1 MHDGMYWND
10 EMLWTRRGGHRLLG
24 WYGRTSDGPDP
35 SRWYGRTSGV
45 TIPALREEFDTMEE
59 ARDFVQLI
67 CNALEKP

>member
-24 WYGRTSDGPDP
+24 WYGQILDGTG
-35 SRWYGRTSGV
+35 RWYGRTSKASPPTV
-45 TIPALREEFDTMEE
+45 REVFDTWEE

-67 CNALEKP
+67 CTALEKP